1 MMTNLLFSQL
11 TAIGKRFAMVLTM
24 LLIVGIGQ
32 AWGAVTPLPLPYS
45 WGAGDGKS
53 KYTNDLGCTLN
64 GLGSDYNTS
73 GTLLKFD
80 HTGDYLI
87 IQMKD
92 APGTL
97 SYNIK
102 GNTFSGGTF
111 TIQESADGTQYS
123 NLGTYSKDG
132 IQTHNLS
139 ASTRYIKFIY
149 TTKSS
154 GNIGLGTISI
164 TEATG
169 GAGGNTDDGSG
180 GGNYAITFATGNN
193 TIATTSSVQLST
205 MIKDGTENVVSFS
218 IDATDKYVYHKGA
231 GASNA
236 TGSGLRLGKSGGKG
250 KITFNLSEQ
259 ISSQCLSSIS
269 VTTGAWDANVTVS
282 LLVNGENSTLTTAS
296 AGNTISYT
304 PQNPSTNLSSITL
317 YASARAFI
325 KKITIETTSCTTEP
339 SRYLTPKYRGDSG
352 GT

>member
-193 TIATTSSVQLST
+193 TTATTSSVQLST